1 MGALLKYEWKAGI
14 KALLIWSLAVGIMG
28 MLCIVLYKSM
38 EESMAGMAENF
49 ASMGAFSDAMGM
61 STLSIATLKGYFA
74 TEIGTVHSLGS
85 SLFAASIATAVLSKE
100 EDGHTAEFTYT
111 LPVSRAKVVVVKF
124 ISVVM
129 HLMIFTVV
137 CGLLYQVGILL
148 AGEQGLGKE
157 YLIFMG
163 SQLLMNIEIATVCF
177 LISACS
183 RKNKLGFGIGVAMIL
198 YVYDLMARVIPDL
211 KDAIFL
217 SPFSYANATGIFA
230 GTADN
235 ATALIFGVGIMLVSA
250 ATAGVIYCRRD
261 LAS

>member
-1 MGALLKYEWKAGI
+1 MNALLKYEWKAGI
-14 KALLIWSLAVGIMG
+14 KSLLIWSLAVGVMG

-38 EESMAGMAENF
+38 EDSMAGVAESF

-85 SLFAASIATAVLSKE
+85 SLFAASIATIILSKE

-111 LPVSRAKVVVVKF
+111 LPVSREKVVAVKF
-124 ISVVM
+124 LSVMM
-129 HLMIFTVV
+129 HLISFTVI

-148 AGEQGLGKE
+148 VGEQGLGRE
-157 YLIFMG
+157 YLIFMA
-163 SQLLMNIEIATVCF
+163 SQLLMNIEVASVCF

-183 RKNKLGFGIGVAMIL
+183 KKNKLGIGIGVAMIL

-217 SPFSYANATGIFA
+217 SPFSYANATEIFA
-230 GTADN
+230 QTGDHAG
-235 ATALIFGVGIMLVSA
+235 ALICGGAIILVSA
-250 ATAGVIYCRRD
+250 IAAGVIYTRRD

>member
-1 MGALLKYEWKAGI
+1 MNALLKYEWKAGI
-14 KALLIWSLAVGIMG
+14 KSLLIWSLAVGVMG

-38 EESMAGMAENF
+38 EDSMAGMAESF

-85 SLFAASIATAVLSKE
+85 SLFAASIATIILSKE

-111 LPVSRAKVVVVKF
+111 LPVSREKVVAVKLL
-124 ISVVM
+124 SVIM
-129 HLMIFTVV
+129 HLISFTVI

-148 AGEQGLGKE
+148 VGEQGLGKE
-157 YLIFMG
+157 YLIFMA
-163 SQLLMNIEIATVCF
+163 SQLLMNIEVASLCF

-183 RKNKLGFGIGVAMIL
+183 KKNKLGIGIGVAMIL

-217 SPFSYANATGIFA
+217 SPFSYANATEIFA
-230 GTADN
+230 QTGDHAG
-235 ATALIFGVGIMLVSA
+235 ALICGGAIILVSA
-250 ATAGVIYCRRD
+250 IAAGVIYTRRD